1 MKSCKYL
8 FCNCFFFLSL
18 KHVGDSPNLLKD
30 LADGK
35 HPYAKV
41 SNFKVL
47 KCCIIFK
54 FSSIKIVFNMIVFIK
69 V

>member
-1 MKSCKYL
+1 MQDEKLKI
-8 FCNCFFFLSL
+8 FMFFFLFFY

-41 SNFKVL
+41 SNRYLNFV
-47 KCCIIFK
+47 
-54 FSSIKIVFNMIVFIK
+54 SSSNVV

>member
-1 MKSCKYL
+1 MQDEKKI
-8 FCNCFFFLSL
+8 FMFFFLFFY

-41 SNFKVL
+41 SNFRYLNFV
-47 KCCIIFK
+47 
-54 FSSIKIVFNMIVFIK
+54 SSSNVAV
-69 V
+69 